1 MAIPP
6 LVCVLE
12 GSGDTVFSATNLDHR
27 FIEGDFFQHTTGGVT
42 TKYRVESADLEVESM
57 VGDPATTTTWTQ
69 YVLRVIVSVV
79 L

>member
-12 GSGDTVFSATNLDHR
+12 GSGDPIFSAINLDHR
-27 FIEGDFFQHTTGGVT
+27 FIEGDRFKHTTGGVT
-42 TKYRVESADLEVESM
+42 TQYRVESAILDVVAM

-69 YVLRVIVSVV
+69 FVLRVTVSVV
-79 L
+79 P